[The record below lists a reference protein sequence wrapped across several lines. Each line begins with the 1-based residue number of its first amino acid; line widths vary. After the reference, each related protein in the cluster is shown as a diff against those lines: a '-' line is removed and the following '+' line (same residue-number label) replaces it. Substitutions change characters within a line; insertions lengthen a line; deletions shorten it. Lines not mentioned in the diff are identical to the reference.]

1 MNIPR
6 MLGIA
11 LQAVVLGTLLFL
23 AIVKMTALSSNLH
36 LFQYEG
42 F

>member
-6 MLGIA
+6 ALGIA
-11 LQAVVLGTLLFL
+11 LQASVLGTLLFL
-23 AIVKMTALSSNLH
+23 AIVKMTSLAANLH